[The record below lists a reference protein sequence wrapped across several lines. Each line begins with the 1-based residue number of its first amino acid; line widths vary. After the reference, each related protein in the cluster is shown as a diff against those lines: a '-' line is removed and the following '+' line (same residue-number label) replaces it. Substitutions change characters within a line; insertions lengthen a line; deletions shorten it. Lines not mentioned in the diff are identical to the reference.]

1 MLTIGSAFDAERGS
15 IPEPIHTTGWR
26 FNRTLAATG
35 IRGSCSLYVLQ
46 IWSGLEEAN
55 PDDVA
60 QTLAFALL
68 YSGRKRAR
76 DSETMMADIVAKR
89 LVEHLN
95 RSGFVVLRRPPGPP
109 PTTPKFRT

>member
-1 MLTIGSAFDAERGS
+1 M
-15 IPEPIHTTGWR
+15 
-26 FNRTLAATG
+26 
-35 IRGSCSLYVLQ
+35 
-46 IWSGLEEAN
+46 EEAN
-55 PDDVA
+55 PDDVP

-95 RSGFVVLRRPPGPP
+95 RSGFVVMRRPERAPHSTSGP
-109 PTTPKFRT
+109 TGVKADR

>member
-1 MLTIGSAFDAERGS
+1 M
-15 IPEPIHTTGWR
+15 
-26 FNRTLAATG
+26 
-35 IRGSCSLYVLQ
+35 
-46 IWSGLEEAN
+46 EEAN
-55 PDDVA
+55 PDDIA

-95 RSGFVVLRRPPGPP
+95 RSGFVVMRRPPGPP
-109 PTTPKFRT
+109 PTTPKFST